1 VGLFSKIKKQ
11 AKKESDGLNK
21 DGLGKE
27 LDGLINTANMRGSN
41 ILGKM
46 MLRNLTFNVESSQKF
61 KNSEDQVDSFLDKYP
76 SMLIYREEIIE
87 KARKFRKDNGLEE

>member
-11 AKKESDGLNK
+11 AKKEFEGLNK